1 MKVVIRLALLYV
13 CLLAGTC
20 FATTPAAQA
29 AQPGEELARL
39 ADVSGHYG
47 GHLTIGQRSEPKTLN
62 PATAT
67 DAISREV
74 IGRLMGDLIEINR
87 SSQQTEPALAKS
99 WKISPDGRTFTLQLR
114 KGIRFSDG
122 HPFDADDVVF
132 SFTVYMDEAVDSP
145 QRDLLIIDGKP
156 IAVTKID
163 PYTVRF
169 TLPRPYAAAE
179 RLFDGLAMLPK
190 HLLEKPY
197 REGHFAQAWSLNAQA
212 FEIAGLGPFRLKQY
226 VPGQRIVVE
235 RNPYYWKVD
244 RENQRLPYLD
254 ELVFLFVGTED
265 AQVMR
270 FEAGETDIISRLS
283 AENYNLLAREKSRIG
298 SQLADMG
305 PSLEYNFLLFNL
317 NDLGG
322 KKLEEVSGKQ
332 VWFRD
337 LKFRQAVSAA
347 VDRESIVRLVYGARG
362 AALWG
367 NVGPG
372 NKLWIN
378 AAIPHPARSV
388 EIARQLL
395 KSAGYSWN
403 SAGQLLDSR
412 GRPIEFSIVTNSSN
426 GQRMK
431 MATLLQE
438 DLAHLGMQVHV
449 VPLEFRALI
458 DRVFQSFDYDA
469 AIMGLGGGDA
479 DPNPEMNVWTYAGTS
494 HLWHLG
500 EAQPA
505 TDWEREL
512 DQLMQQQMITLDYA
526 KRKQLYDRAQQLI
539 AENLPFIFLGT
550 PNILATASSRVG
562 NFHPAVIDPYTLWNA
577 DELYVRG
584 PIQNA
589 GVR

>member
-1 MKVVIRLALLYV
+1 MKLIARLTLHV
-13 CLLAGTC
+13 CLLTGAC
-20 FATTPAAQA
+20 FAAAPVPDA
-29 AQPGEELARL
+29 AKPGEELARL
-39 ADVSGHYG
+39 AEVSGHYG
-47 GHLTIGQRSEPKTLN
+47 GHLTIGERAEPKTLN
-62 PATAT
+62 PVTAT
-67 DAISREV
+67 DAVSREV

-87 SSQQTEPALAKS
+87 STQQTEPALAKS

-132 SFTVYMDEAVDSP
+132 SFNVYMDEAIDSP

-156 IAVTKID
+156 ILVTELD
-163 PYTVRF
+163 QYTVRF
-169 TLPRPYAAAE
+169 ALPRPYAAAE
-179 RLFDGLAMLPK
+179 RLFDGLAMMPK

-197 REGHFAQAWSLNAQA
+197 REGHFIQAWSLNAQA
-212 FEIAGLGPFRLKQY
+212 VEVAGLGPFRLKQY
-226 VPGQRIVVE
+226 VPGQRIAVE

-270 FEAGETDIISRLS
+270 FEAGETDIVSRLS
-283 AENYNLLAREKSRIG
+283 SENYNLLSREKSRLG

-317 NDLGG
+317 NDLNG
-322 KKLEEVSGKQ
+322 KKLDEVAGKQ
-332 VWFRD
+332 AWFRD
-337 LKFRQAVSAA
+337 LKFRQAISAA
-347 VDRESIVRLVYGARG
+347 VDRDSIVRLVYGARG
-362 AALWG
+362 TALWG

-378 AAIPHPARSV
+378 PNIPHPQRSV
-388 EIARQLL
+388 ETARQLL

-403 SAGQLLDSR
+403 QSGQLLDTA
-412 GRPIEFSIVTNSSN
+412 GRPVEFSIITSSSN
-426 GQRMK
+426 SQRMK
-431 MATLLQE
+431 MATLLQD
-438 DLAHLGMQVHV
+438 DLSHLGMQVHV
-449 VPLEFRALI
+449 VPLEFRAMI

-479 DPNPEMNVWTYAGTS
+479 DPNPEMNVWAFAGTS

-500 EAQPA
+500 ETKPA
-505 TDWEREL
+505 SDWEREL
-512 DQLMQQQMITLDYA
+512 DQLMQQQMVTLDYT

-539 AENLPFIFLGT
+539 ADNLPFVFLGT
-550 PNILATASSRVG
+550 PNILASASARVG

-577 DELYVRG
+577 DELYIRD
-584 PIQNA
+584 PARENA

>member
-1 MKVVIRLALLYV
+1 MKLIHLALHV
-13 CLLAGTC
+13 CLLAGAC
-20 FATTPAAQA
+20 FAAAPAPEA
-29 AQPGEELARL
+29 AKPGEELARM
-39 ADVSGHYG
+39 AGVTGRFG
-47 GHLTIGQRSEPKTLN
+47 GGLTIGQRSEPKTLN
-62 PATAT
+62 PVTAT

-87 SSQQTEPALAKS
+87 ASQLTEPALAKS
-99 WKISPDGRTFTLQLR
+99 WKISADGRTFTLQLR

-132 SFTVYMDEAVDSP
+132 SFNVYMDEAVDSP

-156 IAVTKID
+156 IFVSKLD
-163 PYTVRF
+163 QYTVRF
-169 TLPRPYAAAE
+169 VLPRPYAAAE
-179 RLFDGLAMLPK
+179 RIFDGLGMLPK

-197 REGHFAQAWSLNAQA
+197 REGHFAQVWSLNVPPT
-212 FEIAGLGPFRLKQY
+212 EIAGLGPFRLKQY
-226 VPGQRIVVE
+226 VPGQRVVLE

-270 FEAGETDIISRLS
+270 FEAGETDMVSHLS
-283 AENYNLLAREKSRIG
+283 SENYNLLAREKSRIG

-305 PSLEYNFLLFNL
+305 PGLEYNFLLFNL

-322 KKLEEVSGKQ
+322 KKLDEVATKQ
-332 VWFRD
+332 AWFRD
-337 LKFRQAVSAA
+337 LKFRQAINAA
-347 VDRESIVRLVYGARG
+347 VDRQSIVRLVYGSRG

-372 NKLWIN
+372 NRLWVN
-378 AAIPHPARSV
+378 QALPHPTQSV
-388 EIARQLL
+388 ETARQLL

-403 SAGQLLDSR
+403 SAGQLQDPT
-412 GRPIEFSIVTNSSN
+412 GRLVAFSIITSSSN
-426 GQRMK
+426 SQRMK
-431 MATLLQE
+431 MATLLQD
-438 DLAHLGMQVHV
+438 DLSHLGMQVHV
-449 VPLEFRALI
+449 VPLEFRAMI

-479 DPNPEMNVWTYAGTS
+479 DPNPEMNVWTFNGTS
-494 HLWHLG
+494 HLWHMG
-500 EAQPA
+500 ETQPA
-505 TDWEREL
+505 TEWEREL
-512 DQLMQQQMITLDYA
+512 DQLMQQQMVTLDYA
-526 KRKQLYDRAQQLI
+526 KRKRLYDRAQQLI

-550 PNILATASSRVG
+550 PNILAGATARVG
-562 NFHPAVIDPYTLWNA
+562 NFHPAVLDSYTLWNA

-584 PIQNA
+584 SALENA